1 MTQPQRPS
9 TAPPE
14 GRSQRAG
21 DASATTAAG
30 CTRRRLLA
38 AGAAGLSAGLAGCG
52 RGDGP
57 TVLRFWAMGRESE
70 VAAELVA
77 GFERENPGVRV
88 KVEQLPWTAAH
99 EKLLTAFAGD
109 ATPDLA
115 QVGNTWLPE
124 MQALG
129 ALEPLESWLAATPS
143 VVADDYFPGIWATN
157 APGGQRVGLPWYVDT
172 RLMFVRQD
180 LLARA
185 GIAEMPRDWAAWRAA
200 LARLRQHGVDKP
212 LLLPTNESAPLVAL
226 AMQQPGELLRDGGR
240 YGNFSGPG
248 FRQALSFYLER
259 FQRGEA
265 PGVSEVQIGNLW
277 QEFGRGSFA
286 FYISGPWDI
295 GEFKRR
301 LPPELANAWITAEL
315 PGPDGP
321 GASTAGGASL
331 TVFRRSR
338 HKPEAWALIRYL
350 SRPDVQLEFY
360 RLTGDLPA
368 RRSAWTLPLG
378 QATLAQDRHAAA
390 FHRQLDRVRAAPA
403 VPEWERIEKEMQLAA
418 TRAVHGV
425 TDLDATVRGLDKL
438 VDGIL
443 EKRRWMLDRQG
454 HA

>member
-1 MTQPQRPS
+1 MHR
-9 TAPPE
+9 
-14 GRSQRAG
+14 RSLL
-21 DASATTAAG
+21 TAAG
-30 CTRRRLLA
+30 A
-38 AGAAGLSAGLAGCG
+38 VALAGCARDNG
-52 RGDGP
+52 
-57 TVLRFWAMGRESE
+57 TTTLRFWAMGRESE
-70 VAAELVA
+70 VVAELMPR
-77 GFERENPGVRV
+77 FEREHPGVRV

-129 ALEPLESWLAATPS
+129 ALEPLDPWIARTP
-143 VVADDYFPGIWATN
+143 VLRPADYFDGIWATN
-157 APGGQRVGLPWYVDT
+157 APGGERVGLPWYVDT

-200 LARLRQHGVDKP
+200 LARLRERGMGKP
-212 LLLPTNESAPLVAL
+212 LLLPTNESAPLLAL
-226 AMQQPGELLRDGGR
+226 ALQQPGEVLRDGGR

-248 FRQALSFYLER
+248 FRAALAFYLER
-259 FQRGEA
+259 FQRGDA

-286 FYISGPWDI
+286 FYLSGPWDI

-301 LPPELANAWITAEL
+301 LPAGLADAWITAEL
-315 PGPDGP
+315 PGPTGP
-321 GASTAGGASL
+321 GVSTAGGASL
-331 TVFRRSR
+331 AMFKRSH
-338 HKPEAWALIRYL
+338 HKPEAWALISYL

-368 RRSAWTLPLG
+368 RRSAWALPLNG
-378 QATLAQDRHAAA
+378 ATLAEDHHAAA
-390 FHRQLDRVRAAPA
+390 FRRQLERVRAAPA

-425 TDLDATVRGLDKL
+425 TDLDATVRGLDAL
-438 VDGIL
+438 VDRIL
-443 EKRRWMLDRQG
+443 EKRRWMLDRAG
-454 HA
+454 S

>member
-1 MTQPQRPS
+1 MTM
-9 TAPPE
+9 
-14 GRSQRAG
+14 
-21 DASATTAAG
+21 
-30 CTRRRLLA
+30 RRRSLLA
-38 AGAAGLSAGLAGCG
+38 ASTVALTGCARDSG
-52 RGDGP
+52 
-57 TVLRFWAMGRESE
+57 TTTLRFWAMGRESE
-70 VAAELVA
+70 VVAELMP
-77 GFERENPGVRV
+77 GFEREHPGVRV

-129 ALEPLESWLAATPS
+129 ALEPLEPWLARTPA
-143 VVADDYFPGIWATN
+143 VVPGDYFQGIWATN
-157 APGGQRVGLPWYVDT
+157 APAGQRVGLPWYVDT
-172 RLMFVRQD
+172 RLLFVRQD

-185 GIAEMPRDWAAWRAA
+185 GIPSMPASWDDWRAT
-200 LARLRQHGVDKP
+200 LARLRQHGMDKP
-212 LLLPTNESAPLVAL
+212 LLLPTNESAPLLAL
-226 AMQQPGELLRDGGR
+226 ALQQPGEVLRDGGR

-248 FRQALSFYLER
+248 FRKALGFYLER

-286 FYISGPWDI
+286 FYMSGPWDI

-315 PGPDGP
+315 PGPEGP
-321 GASTAGGASL
+321 GMSTAGGASL
-331 TVFRRSR
+331 AIFKRSR
-338 HKPEAWALIRYL
+338 HKAEAWALISYL
-350 SRPDVQLEFY
+350 SRPEVQLEFY

-368 RRSAWTLPLG
+368 RRSAWALPLNG
-378 QATLAQDRHAAA
+378 ATLAEDRHAAA
-390 FHRQLDRVRAAPA
+390 FHRQLQRVRAAPA

-425 TDLDATVRGLDKL
+425 TDLDATVKGLDAL
-438 VDGIL
+438 VDRIL
-443 EKRRWMLDRQG
+443 EKRRWMLDRKTS
-454 HA
+454 

>member
-1 MTQPQRPS
+1 MKRRDLL
-9 TAPPE
+9 TA
-14 GRSQRAG
+14 
-21 DASATTAAG
+21 TAAAALTG
-30 CTRRRLLA
+30 CARD
-38 AGAAGLSAGLAGCG
+38 
-52 RGDGP
+52 DGKQK
-57 TVLRFWAMGRESE
+57 TLRFWAMGRESE
-70 VAAELVA
+70 VVAELMPA
-77 GFERENPGVRV
+77 FEREHPGVRV

-129 ALEPLESWLAATPS
+129 ALEPLEPWLARTPALAS
-143 VVADDYFPGIWATN
+143 GDYFDGIWATN
-157 APGGQRVGLPWYVDT
+157 APAGQRVGLPWYVDT

-180 LLARA
+180 LLAKA
-185 GIAEMPRDWAAWRAA
+185 GIAAMPVSWDDWRAT
-200 LARLRQHGVDKP
+200 LARLRQHGMDKP
-212 LLLPTNESAPLVAL
+212 ILLPTNESAPLLAL
-226 AMQQPGELLRDGGR
+226 ALQQPDEVLRDGGR

-248 FRQALSFYLER
+248 FRKALSFYLER

-286 FYISGPWDI
+286 FYLSGPWDI

-301 LPPELANAWITAEL
+301 LSPELANAWITAEL
-315 PGPDGP
+315 PGPNGP
-321 GASTAGGASL
+321 GMSIAGGASL
-331 TVFRRSR
+331 AMFQRSR
-338 HKPEAWALIRYL
+338 HKAEAWALITYL

-368 RRSAWTLPLG
+368 RRSAWALPLNG
-378 QATLAQDRHAAA
+378 ATLAEDRHAAA
-390 FHRQLDRVRAAPA
+390 FHRQLERVRAAPA

-425 TDLDATVRGLDKL
+425 TDLDATVRGLDAL

-443 EKRRWMLDRQG
+443 EKRRWMLDRK
-454 HA
+454 AVS

>member
-1 MTQPQRPS
+1 MRRRDLLT
-9 TAPPE
+9 
-14 GRSQRAG
+14 
-21 DASATTAAG
+21 ASAVALTGCARDSGATT
-30 CTRRRLLA
+30 
-38 AGAAGLSAGLAGCG
+38 
-52 RGDGP
+52 
-57 TVLRFWAMGRESE
+57 LRFWAMGRESE
-70 VAAELVA
+70 VVAELMPA
-77 GFERENPGVRV
+77 FEREHPRLRV

-129 ALEPLESWLAATPS
+129 ALEPLEPWLARTPDLP
-143 VVADDYFPGIWATN
+143 AGDYFDGIWATN

-172 RLMFVRQD
+172 RLMFVRRD
-180 LLARA
+180 LLAKA
-185 GIAEMPRDWAAWRAA
+185 GIHGMPVNWDDWRAT
-200 LARLRQHGVDKP
+200 LARLRQNGMDKP
-212 LLLPTNESAPLVAL
+212 ILLPTNESAPLLAL
-226 AMQQPGELLRDGGR
+226 ALQQPGEVLRDGGR

-248 FRQALSFYLER
+248 FRKALGFYLER

-286 FYISGPWDI
+286 FYLSGPWDI

-321 GASTAGGASL
+321 GMSTAGGASL
-331 TVFRRSR
+331 AMFRRSR
-338 HKPEAWALIRYL
+338 HKPQVWALISYL

-368 RRSAWTLPLG
+368 RRSAWALPLNG
-378 QATLAQDRHAAA
+378 ATLAEDRHAAA
-390 FHRQLDRVRAAPA
+390 FHRQLQRVRAAPA

-425 TDLDATVRGLDKL
+425 TDLDATVSGLDAL

-443 EKRRWMLDRQG
+443 EKRRWMLDRNQK
-454 HA
+454 HSHRDTEARRNS

>member
-1 MTQPQRPS
+1 MR
-9 TAPPE
+9 
-14 GRSQRAG
+14 
-21 DASATTAAG
+21 
-30 CTRRRLLA
+30 RRRLLTA
-38 AGAAGLSAGLAGCG
+38 AGAAALAGCASDSD
-52 RGDGP
+52 R
-57 TVLRFWAMGRESE
+57 TLRFWAMGRESE
-70 VAAELVA
+70 VVAELMPA
-77 GFERENPGVRV
+77 FEREHPGVRV

-129 ALEPLESWLAATPS
+129 ALEPLEPWLARTPALFAS
-143 VVADDYFPGIWATN
+143 DYFEGIWATN

-185 GIAEMPRDWAAWRAA
+185 GIRQMPQDWDAWRAT
-200 LARLRQHGVDKP
+200 LARLRQHGMDKP
-212 LLLPTNESAPLVAL
+212 ILLPTNESAPLLAL
-226 AMQQPGELLRDGGR
+226 ALQMPDALLRDGGR
-240 YGNFSGPG
+240 YGNFSSPG
-248 FRQALSFYLER
+248 FRTALGFYLER

-286 FYISGPWDI
+286 FYLSGPWDI

-301 LPPELANAWITAEL
+301 LPPELATAWITAEL
-315 PGPDGP
+315 PGPVAGGGP
-321 GASTAGGASL
+321 GRSTAGGASL
-331 TVFRRSR
+331 VMFKRSR
-338 HKPEAWALIRYL
+338 HKPEVWALISYL

-368 RRSAWTLPLG
+368 RRSAWALPLAW
-378 QATLAQDRHAAA
+378 ATLAEDRHAAA
-390 FHRQLDRVRAAPA
+390 FHRQLQRVRAAPA

-425 TDLDATVRGLDKL
+425 TDLDTTVRELDAR

-443 EKRRWMLDRQG
+443 EKRRWMLDR
-454 HA
+454 ARS

>member
-1 MTQPQRPS
+1 M
-9 TAPPE
+9 
-14 GRSQRAG
+14 
-21 DASATTAAG
+21 
-30 CTRRRLLA
+30 RRRDLLA
-38 AGAAGLSAGLAGCG
+38 ASTAALAGCA
-52 RGDGP
+52 RDNDQ
-57 TVLRFWAMGRESE
+57 TTLRFWAMGRESE
-70 VAAELVA
+70 VVA
-77 GFERENPGVRV
+77 QLMPAFEREHPGVRV

-129 ALEPLESWLAATPS
+129 ALEPLEPWLARTPA
-143 VVADDYFPGIWATN
+143 VAAGDYFDGIWATN

-180 LLARA
+180 LLAKA
-185 GIAEMPRDWAAWRAA
+185 GIHQMPVNWDDWRAT
-200 LARLRQHGVDKP
+200 LARLRQNGMDKP
-212 LLLPTNESAPLVAL
+212 ILLPTNESAPLLAL
-226 AMQQPGELLRDGGR
+226 ALQQPGEVLRDGGR

-248 FRQALSFYLER
+248 FRKALAFYLER

-277 QEFGRGSFA
+277 QEFGRGSFT
-286 FYISGPWDI
+286 FYLSGPWDI

-301 LPPELANAWITAEL
+301 LPSELANAWITAEL

-321 GASTAGGASL
+321 GMSTAGGASL
-331 TVFRRSR
+331 AMFRRSP
-338 HKPEAWALIRYL
+338 HKPEVWALISYL

-368 RRSAWTLPLG
+368 RRSAWALPLNG
-378 QATLAQDRHAAA
+378 ATLAEDRHAAA
-390 FHRQLDRVRAAPA
+390 FHRQLQRVRAAPA

-425 TDLDATVRGLDKL
+425 TDLDATVRGLDAL

-443 EKRRWMLDRQG
+443 EKRRWMLDR
-454 HA
+454 AKA

>member
-1 MTQPQRPS
+1 MRRRDLLS
-9 TAPPE
+9 
-14 GRSQRAG
+14 
-21 DASATTAAG
+21 ASAAAALTGCARHDGTT
-30 CTRRRLLA
+30 T
-38 AGAAGLSAGLAGCG
+38 
-52 RGDGP
+52 
-57 TVLRFWAMGRESE
+57 LRFWAMGRESE
-70 VAAELVA
+70 VVAELMP
-77 GFERENPGVRV
+77 GFEREHPGVRV

-129 ALEPLESWLAATPS
+129 ALEPLEPWLARTPALQAT
-143 VVADDYFPGIWATN
+143 DYFEGVWATN
-157 APGGQRVGLPWYVDT
+157 LAGGQRVGLPWYVDT

-180 LLARA
+180 LLAKA
-185 GIAEMPRDWAAWRAA
+185 GIKAMPVSWDDWRAA
-200 LARLRQHGVDKP
+200 LARLREQGMDKP
-212 LLLPTNESAPLVAL
+212 ILLPTNESAPLLAL
-226 AMQQPGELLRDGGR
+226 ALQQPGEVLRDGGR

-248 FRQALSFYLER
+248 FRKALSFYLER

-277 QEFGRGSFA
+277 QEFGRGNFA
-286 FYISGPWDI
+286 FYMSGPWDI

-301 LPPELANAWITAEL
+301 LPAELANAWTTAEL

-321 GASTAGGASL
+321 GVSIAGGASL
-331 TVFRRSR
+331 AMFKRSR
-338 HKPEAWALIRYL
+338 HKPEVWALISYL

-368 RRSAWTLPLG
+368 RRGAWALPLNG
-378 QATLAQDRHAAA
+378 ATLAEDRHAAA
-390 FHRQLDRVRAAPA
+390 FRRQLERVRAAPA

-425 TDLDATVRGLDKL
+425 TDLDTTVRSLDAL

-443 EKRRWMLDRQG
+443 EKRRWMLDRKT
-454 HA
+454 AA

>member
-1 MTQPQRPS
+1 MRRRDLLG
-9 TAPPE
+9 A
-14 GRSQRAG
+14 
-21 DASATTAAG
+21 TAAAALTG
-30 CTRRRLLA
+30 CARDSGT
-38 AGAAGLSAGLAGCG
+38 
-52 RGDGP
+52 
-57 TVLRFWAMGRESE
+57 TTLRFWAMGRESE
-70 VAAELVA
+70 VVAELMPA
-77 GFERENPGVRV
+77 FEREHPGVRV

-129 ALEPLESWLAATPS
+129 ALEALEPWLARTPAL
-143 VVADDYFPGIWATN
+143 VPGDYFDGIWATN

-185 GIAEMPRDWAAWRAA
+185 GIPSMPVSWDDWRVA
-200 LARLRQHGVDKP
+200 LATLRQHGMDKP
-212 LLLPTNESAPLVAL
+212 MLLPTNESAPLLAL
-226 AMQQPGELLRDGGR
+226 ALQQPGEVLRDGGR
-240 YGNFSGPG
+240 YGNFSSPG
-248 FRQALSFYLER
+248 FRTALGFYLER

-277 QEFGRGSFA
+277 QEFGRGNFA
-286 FYISGPWDI
+286 FYMSGPWDI

-301 LPPELANAWITAEL
+301 LPAELANAWITAEL
-315 PGPDGP
+315 PGPNGP
-321 GASTAGGASL
+321 GASLAGGASL
-331 TVFRRSR
+331 AMFKRSQ
-338 HKPEAWALIRYL
+338 HKPEVWALISYL

-368 RRSAWTLPLG
+368 RRSAWALPLNG
-378 QATLAQDRHAAA
+378 ATLAEDRHAAA
-390 FHRQLDRVRAAPA
+390 FHRQLQRVRAAPA

-425 TDLDATVRGLDKL
+425 TDLDTTVKRLDTL

-443 EKRRWMLDRQG
+443 EKRRWMLDRKAG
-454 HA
+454 A

>member
-1 MTQPQRPS
+1 MKRRDLL
-9 TAPPE
+9 TA
-14 GRSQRAG
+14 
-21 DASATTAAG
+21 TAAAALTG
-30 CTRRRLLA
+30 CARDSGT
-38 AGAAGLSAGLAGCG
+38 
-52 RGDGP
+52 
-57 TVLRFWAMGRESE
+57 TTLRFWAMGRESE
-70 VAAELVA
+70 VVAELVT
-77 GFERENPGVRV
+77 GFEREHPGVRV

-129 ALEPLESWLAATPS
+129 ALEPLEPWLARTP
-143 VVADDYFPGIWATN
+143 ALAAGDYFDGIWATN
-157 APGGQRVGLPWYVDT
+157 LAGGQRVGLPWYVDT

-180 LLARA
+180 LLAKA
-185 GIAEMPRDWAAWRAA
+185 GIEVPRDWTAWRAA
-200 LARLRQHGVDKP
+200 LASLRQHGMDKP
-212 LLLPTNESAPLVAL
+212 MLLPTNESAPLLAL
-226 AMQQPGELLRDGGR
+226 ALQLPDELLRDGGR
-240 YGNFSGPG
+240 YGNFSSPG
-248 FRQALSFYLER
+248 FRTALGFYLER

-277 QEFGRGSFA
+277 QEFGRGNFA
-286 FYISGPWDI
+286 FYMSGPWDI

-301 LPPELANAWITAEL
+301 LPAELANAWITAEL

-321 GASTAGGASL
+321 GTSIAGGASL
-331 TVFRRSR
+331 AMFKRSR
-338 HKPEAWALIRYL
+338 HKPEVWALISYL

-368 RRSAWTLPLG
+368 RRSAWALPLND
-378 QATLAQDRHAAA
+378 ATLAEDRHAAA
-390 FHRQLDRVRAAPA
+390 FHRQLERVRAAPA

-425 TDLDATVRGLDKL
+425 TDLDTTVRSLDAL

-443 EKRRWMLDRQG
+443 EKRRWMLDRTK
-454 HA
+454 A

>member
-1 MTQPQRPS
+1 M
-9 TAPPE
+9 
-14 GRSQRAG
+14 
-21 DASATTAAG
+21 
-30 CTRRRLLA
+30 RRRSLLTA
-38 AGAAGLSAGLAGCG
+38 AGAAALAGCARDSG
-52 RGDGP
+52 
-57 TVLRFWAMGRESE
+57 TTTLRFWAMGRESE
-70 VAAELVA
+70 VAAELIA
-77 GFERENPGVRV
+77 GFEREHPTVRV

-129 ALEPLESWLAATPS
+129 ALEPLEPWIARTP
-143 VVADDYFPGIWATN
+143 VLQPADYFAGIWATN

-180 LLARA
+180 LLAKA
-185 GIAEMPRDWAAWRAA
+185 GIHEMPRDWAAWRDT
-200 LARLRQHGVDKP
+200 LARLRQHGMDKP
-212 LLLPTNESAPLVAL
+212 LLLPTNESAPLLAL
-226 AMQQPGELLRDGGR
+226 ALQQPGEVLRDGGR

-248 FRQALSFYLER
+248 FRAALSFYLER
-259 FQRGEA
+259 FRRGEA
-265 PGVSEVQIGNLW
+265 PVASEVQIGNLW

-286 FYISGPWDI
+286 FYLSGPWDI

-301 LPPELANAWITAEL
+301 LPAELADAWITAEL
-315 PGPDGP
+315 PGPTGP
-321 GASTAGGASL
+321 GVSTAGGASL
-331 TVFRRSR
+331 AMFKRSR
-338 HKPEAWALIRYL
+338 HKPEAWALISYL

-368 RRSAWTLPLG
+368 RRSAWALPLNG
-378 QATLAQDRHAAA
+378 ATLAEDRHAAA
-390 FHRQLDRVRAAPA
+390 FHRQLERVRAAPA

-425 TDLDATVRGLDKL
+425 TDIDATVRTLDAR

-443 EKRRWMLDRQG
+443 EKRRWMLDRK
-454 HA
+454 AT

>member
-1 MTQPQRPS
+1 M
-9 TAPPE
+9 
-14 GRSQRAG
+14 
-21 DASATTAAG
+21 
-30 CTRRRLLA
+30 RRRSLLTA
-38 AGAAGLSAGLAGCG
+38 AGAAALTGCA
-52 RGDGP
+52 RDGGS
-57 TVLRFWAMGRESE
+57 TTLRFWAMGRESE
-70 VAAELVA
+70 VVDELMPA
-77 GFERENPGVRV
+77 FEREHPGVRV

-129 ALEPLESWLAATPS
+129 ALEPLEPWLARTP
-143 VVADDYFPGIWATN
+143 ALAAGDYFDGIWATN

-185 GIAEMPRDWAAWRAA
+185 GIPSMPVSWDDWRAT
-200 LARLRQHGVDKP
+200 LARLRQHGMDKP
-212 LLLPTNESAPLVAL
+212 ILLPTNESAPLLAL
-226 AMQQPGELLRDGGR
+226 ALQQPDEVLRDGGR

-248 FRQALSFYLER
+248 FRKALSFYLER

-286 FYISGPWDI
+286 FYLSGPWDI

-315 PGPDGP
+315 PGPSGP
-321 GASTAGGASL
+321 GMSTAGGASL
-331 TVFRRSR
+331 AMFKRSR
-338 HKPEAWALIRYL
+338 HKTEVWALISYL

-368 RRSAWTLPLG
+368 RRSAWALPLNG
-378 QATLAQDRHAAA
+378 ATLAEDRHAAA
-390 FHRQLDRVRAAPA
+390 FHRQLQRVRAAPA

-425 TDLDATVRGLDKL
+425 TGLDATVRGLDAL

-443 EKRRWMLDRQG
+443 EKRRWMLDRKAG
-454 HA
+454 A